1 MNTRRLFWPLFAALL
16 AATTLAGS
24 ELVASF
30 LVPSW
35 PAREIRPIAV
45 ASTPGIAYN
54 DWALRDRPRRIE
66 RPGDV
71 RFRALLV
78 GDSFLEGAFIRAP
91 LSAFVEER
99 LARSG
104 EADAEAINLGVSATG
119 PPHYFYR
126 VRNVG
131 LRLRPDAIVLSVYAG
146 NDFVARPHGRLL
158 PPVIAE
164 LPLPSLIGSLAPR
177 TTWLAV
183 NRLGLSEFGR
193 ANRAIDHEFE
203 DLNAWLDLPPAERLD
218 RIAAHMQRHYFPRLD
233 RETIREILSRG
244 DNRFWTAFA
253 RQPGDREL
261 LAGWLLSGLIDWE
274 TGTWTMPRDADEAD
288 RLDGASMVDQTLS
301 WIVAT
306 GRLARDNGI
315 KLVVCLV
322 PVGTVD
328 PAYVDFWKAWP
339 KYFSA
344 SLSADA
350 RHRRLAVALR
360 QAGVPFFDLRDDLEG
375 IPGTY
380 RLADG
385 HWTERGTGLV
395 ADRVARELTLLR
407 RN

>member
-78 GDSFLEGAFIRAP
+78 GDSFLEGAFLRAP

-104 EADAEAINLGVSATG
+104 QADAEAINLGVSATG

-203 DLNAWLDLPPAERLD
+203 DLNAWLDLPPADRLD
-218 RIAAHMQRHYFPRLD
+218 RIAAHVQRHYFPRLD

-274 TGTWTMPRDADEAD
+274 TGTWTMPRNADEAD

-306 GRLARDNGI
+306 RRMARDNGI
-315 KLVVCLV
+315 ELIVCLV

-360 QAGVPFFDLRDDLEG
+360 QAGVPFFDLRDDL
-375 IPGTY
+375 
-380 RLADG
+380 
-385 HWTERGTGLV
+385 
-395 ADRVARELTLLR
+395 
-407 RN
+407 